1 MVARSINTNTEQ
13 VWLWMCQQ
21 ESFDLLELIAQAPIK
36 QANAYQLMRRWLAY
50 GHLQCVC
57 EKMRGRRVSFRGS
70 RYQVTD
76 PARAPQ
82 FGSGNRFNSPR
93 KKRRIHRKTVQQKM
107 WNTMKISRF
116 FTLSDLAITSGVD
129 DSGASTYTTFLIRA
143 GYVRLVNKIE
153 RFKVKGDQNRYQL
166 IRDTGRFA
174 PMVRAKQRGCWDQNE
189 QHFYQFDVKEAPHGN
204 VA

>member
-1 MVARSINTNTEQ
+1 MVGKSINSSAETA
-13 VWLWMCQQ
+13 WYWMCQQ
-21 ESFDLLELIAQAPIK
+21 ESFDLLELVAASPLK
-36 QANAYQLMRRWLAY
+36 LGNVYLVVRRWLAS
-50 GHLQCVC
+50 GHLRCVYQ
-57 EKMRGRRVSFRGS
+57 KPFGRRVSFRGS
-70 RYQVTD
+70 RYQVID
-76 PARAPQ
+76 PSRVPQ
-82 FGSGNRFNSPR
+82 FGSGDRQTKHR
-93 KKRRIHRKTVQQKM
+93 KKRRIQRKTVQQKM

-116 FTLSDLAITSGVD
+116 FTLGDLAITAGVD

-143 GYVRLVNKIE
+143 GYVRQAEKIE

-189 QHFYQFDVKEAPHGN
+189 QRFYPFDVKEAPHEY

>member
-1 MVARSINTNTEQ
+1 MVGKSINSSAETA
-13 VWLWMCQQ
+13 WYWMCQQ
-21 ESFDLLELIAQAPIK
+21 ESFDLLELVAASPLK
-36 QANAYQLMRRWLAY
+36 LGNVYLVVRRWLAS
-50 GHLQCVC
+50 GHLRCVYQ
-57 EKMRGRRVSFRGS
+57 KPFGRRVSFRGS
-70 RYQVTD
+70 RYQVID
-76 PARAPQ
+76 PSRVPQ
-82 FGSGNRFNSPR
+82 FGSGDRQTKHR
-93 KKRRIHRKTVQQKM
+93 KKRRIQRKTVHQKM

-116 FTLSDLAITSGVD
+116 FTLGDLAITAGVD

-143 GYVRLVNKIE
+143 GYVRQVEKIE

-189 QHFYQFDVKEAPHGN
+189 QRFYPFDVKEAPHEY

>member
-1 MVARSINTNTEQ
+1 MVGKSINSSAETA
-13 VWLWMCQQ
+13 WYWMCQQ
-21 ESFDLLELIAQAPIK
+21 ESFDLLELVAASPLK
-36 QANAYQLMRRWLAY
+36 LGNVYLVVRRWLAS
-50 GHLQCVC
+50 GHLRCVYQ
-57 EKMRGRRVSFRGS
+57 KPFGRRVSFRGS
-70 RYQVTD
+70 RYQVID
-76 PARAPQ
+76 PSRVPQ
-82 FGSGNRFNSPR
+82 FGSGDRQTKHR
-93 KKRRIHRKTVQQKM
+93 KKRRIQRKTVQQKM

-116 FTLSDLAITSGVD
+116 FTLGDLAITAGVD

-143 GYVRLVNKIE
+143 GYVRQVEKIE

-189 QHFYQFDVKEAPHGN
+189 QRFYPFDVKEAPHEY

>member
-1 MVARSINTNTEQ
+1 MVGKSINSSAETA
-13 VWLWMCQQ
+13 WYWMCQQ
-21 ESFDLLELIAQAPIK
+21 ESFDLLELVAASPLK
-36 QANAYQLMRRWLAY
+36 LGNVYLVVRRWLAS
-50 GHLQCVC
+50 GHLRCVYQ
-57 EKMRGRRVSFRGS
+57 KPFGRRVSFRGS
-70 RYQVTD
+70 RYQVID
-76 PARAPQ
+76 PSRVPQ
-82 FGSGNRFNSPR
+82 FGSGDRQTKHR
-93 KKRRIHRKTVQQKM
+93 KKRRIQRKTVQQKM

-116 FTLSDLAITSGVD
+116 FTLGDLAITAGVD

-143 GYVRLVNKIE
+143 GYVRQVEKIE

-189 QHFYQFDVKEAPHGN
+189 QRFYPFDMKEAPHEY